1 MLAKIARAL
10 SKRKQTKMEK
20 KQQKTMSP
28 FTHKPGKSE
37 LIMKEKQLMFQT
49 KHCLRVLV
57 ARCTHPPL
65 LLLLANW
72 QPSLSPLVLH
82 HHQDWVEL
90 LLRCY
95 QQDLVFSHLLL
106 LSC

>member
-20 KQQKTMSP
+20 KQLKTMSKLP
-28 FTHKPGKSE
+28 HKPGLSK
-37 LIMKEKQLMFQT
+37 LIMKEKQLTDQG
-49 KHCLRVLV
+49 KHLLPVMV
-57 ARCTHPPL
+57 ARRTQPPL

-72 QPSLSPLVLH
+72 QPSHLH
-82 HHQDWVEL
+82 LHQDWVEL